1 LASLQARS
9 SLRSAHP
16 LFYLNKLVTLT
27 AFIFLLGAG
36 WIAVSYLKNEIVAR
50 NRATSEGKTPAS
62 LNPTTARTDAA
73 VTPETRR
80 LSVPVRL
87 VYACSVD
94 KEHYHL
100 ASHLPERS
108 DRIALSEEAA
118 LRRGLKRCHVCFP
131 E

>member
-1 LASLQARS
+1 MASLQARS

-27 AFIFLLGAG
+27 AFIILLGAG
-36 WIAVSYLKNEIVAR
+36 WIAVSYLKNEIVTR
-50 NRATSEGKTPAS
+50 NRAATESKVPGL
-62 LNPTTARTDAA
+62 LNTTTVRTDAA
-73 VTPETRR
+73 AVPETRR
-80 LSVPVRL
+80 LALPVRL
-87 VYACSVD
+87 VYSCSAD

-118 LRRGLKRCHVCFP
+118 LRRGLKRCPVCFP

>member
-50 NRATSEGKTPAS
+50 NRTGSESKTPAP
-62 LNPTTARTDAA
+62 LNTAVVRADAA
-73 VTPETRR
+73 VAPATQR
-80 LSVPVRL
+80 LAIPVRL
-87 VYACSVD
+87 VYSCSAD
-94 KEHYHL
+94 KEQYHL

-118 LRRGLKRCHVCFP
+118 LRRGLKRCHICFP